1 MLVESKIFCSSSAFS
16 ISSCGKDSDGTNCTI
31 SDIAV
36 SALNIEE
43 GIVGLLEEAWRVA
56 AAAAEDGVRGAI
68 LARKLELISPMP
80 MKKSSTK

>member
-1 MLVESKIFCSSSAFS
+1 
-16 ISSCGKDSDGTNCTI
+16 
-31 SDIAV
+31 V

-56 AAAAEDGVRGAI
+56 AAAAEDGVKGAI